1 MKKSAMGL
9 FLSTALLTSAIF
21 PANALAGEMSKS
33 LNIFETADNAIPLS
47 SALAEN
53 TENAVQM
60 SKAEKKRAIKQ
71 MGKNQGNVWVWS
83 KENVVKDQE
92 RGPNG

>member
-1 MKKSAMGL
+1 MGL

-21 PANALAGEMSKS
+21 PANALAGELSKS
-33 LNIFETADNAIPLS
+33 LNSFETADNAIPLS
-47 SALAEN
+47 SALADN
-53 TENAVQM
+53 TEKAVQM